1 MVSPHKSNEDKVH
14 PEHGR
19 QERKDGRNPNNG
31 GQGHEHQPD
40 SVLKQQLE
48 KEKASASELKDVL
61 QRVQAE
67 FENYIKRSEREQ
79 RSFQE
84 TANAKLMQEF
94 LPVLDS
100 FDAAI
105 EKMGK
110 LPDSRER
117 REAVEGM
124 QILRK
129 QFWSAMERNGARE
142 MKSVGEKFD
151 PEKHECFVFENAKD
165 KDDEVVLE
173 EIQKGY
179 FMKDR
184 IIRHAKVRVNKRS

>member
-110 LPDSRER
+110 LPDSKER
-117 REAVEGM
+117 KEAVEG
-124 QILRK
+124 
-129 QFWSAMERNGARE
+129 
-142 MKSVGEKFD
+142 V
-151 PEKHECFVFENAKD
+151 
-165 KDDEVVLE
+165 
-173 EIQKGY
+173 
-179 FMKDR
+179 
-184 IIRHAKVRVNKRS
+184 